1 MGIGFDVFKANLG
14 WNLADSVMGSI
25 SNAIEKNAEE
35 NEARSKAE
43 KEQSDKNDM
52 LRTLVFLVGN
62 KTTLDRTAKKSIAAV
77 MSTIYEENISLFSI
91 EEEIDSMYSELESQN
106 LKQYFSSISAINS
119 DREQTC
125 MMYVVILLLYMQL
138 SDGNIALPVHAYNLC
153 MIKRFFGIERKE
165 LAECYAVLAEKIQKD
180 TDDVADVF
188 EELTSEEAIKKI
200 EAENPTLTYE
210 ETKDT
215 ISSSAVA
222 ICENPKKLIED
233 IYAASIEEGKEDEDL
248 ENRLILADSNPKKV
262 IAAVNAYA
270 KNCKGEDILALYD
283 DSAFG
288 NGKVGFLLTNKK
300 LYSCNSFEKPQELE
314 LSSISKISATPKSLN
329 SFITVNDIQIDTA
342 MLGKKGTEMV
352 CSFLQK
358 AIPVAMQIEVK

>member
-35 NEARSKAE
+35 NEARQKAE

-62 KTTLDRTAKKSIAAV
+62 KTTLDRASKKSIATV
-77 MSTIYEENISLFSI
+77 LSTIYEENISLFSI
-91 EEEIDSMYSELESQN
+91 EEEIDSMHLELESQN
-106 LKQYFSSISAINS
+106 LKQYFSNISAINS

-153 MIKRFFGIERKE
+153 MIKRFFGIDRKE

-188 EELTSEEAIKKI
+188 EELTSEELIKKI
-200 EAENPTLTYE
+200 EAENPTLIYE

-215 ISSSAVA
+215 ISSSAVF
-222 ICENPKKLIED
+222 CENPKKSIEE
-233 IYAASIEEGKEDEDL
+233 IYATSIEEGKEDEDL

-283 DSAFG
+283 DSTFG

-314 LSSISKISATPKSLN
+314 LSSISKITATPKSLN

-352 CSFLQK
+352 SSFLQK

>member
-1 MGIGFDVFKANLG
+1 MGIGWDVFKANLG

-35 NEARSKAE
+35 NEARQKAV

-62 KTTLDRTAKKSIAAV
+62 KTALDRIAKKSIATV
-77 MSTIYEENISLFSI
+77 LSTIYEENISLFSI
-91 EEEIDSMYSELESQN
+91 EEEIDSMHSELESQN
-106 LKQYFSSISAINS
+106 LRQYFSNISAINS

-153 MIKRFFGIERKE
+153 MIKRFFGIDRKE
-165 LAECYAVLAEKIQKD
+165 LAECYAVLAEKIQRD

-188 EELTSEEAIKKI
+188 EELTSEESIKKI
-200 EAENPTLTYE
+200 EAENPTPIYE
-210 ETKDT
+210 EIKDT
-215 ISSSAVA
+215 ISSSAVV
-222 ICENPKKLIED
+222 CENPKKSIEE
-233 IYAASIEEGKEDEDL
+233 IYATSIEEGKEDEDL

-283 DSAFG
+283 DSIFG

-314 LSSISKISATPKSLN
+314 LNSISKITATPKSLN

-342 MLGKKGTEMV
+342 MLGKKGTETV